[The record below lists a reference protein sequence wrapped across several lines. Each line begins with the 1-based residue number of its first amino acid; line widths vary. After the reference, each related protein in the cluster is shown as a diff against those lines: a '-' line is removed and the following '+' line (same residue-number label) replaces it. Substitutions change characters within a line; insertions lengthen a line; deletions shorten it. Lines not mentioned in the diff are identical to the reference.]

1 MKAIGIDLGTTNSVV
16 AYCEPGQTLA
26 RVLENSQSRRWTPS
40 AVSMAGDEFIVGE
53 YALNN
58 ALGAPENTILSVKRL
73 MGRDFDDPEIEKV
86 RDRVNYQLTAG
97 PGGDPLVHVLLRGE
111 ARTPADISAMIL
123 RKMKEDATRKLGA
136 EVTHAVITV
145 PAYFK
150 EGQRAATRDAGEKAG
165 LVVRRILDEP
175 TAAAIAFGVEVP
187 NPDKHRIL
195 VFDLGGGTFDVSILQ
210 MVQPKP
216 GHPQFVVL
224 DYLGDNWLGGDDFDY
239 AIVDRI
245 IAWVQER
252 YGGDPAGDLRFR
264 LVAKQAA
271 ETAKCQLSELSTVN
285 ITIPAATKIR
295 GVNVDVDGLT
305 ITRTEF
311 EDVIEGSVAKA
322 VDLANE
328 ALRKQQLVPDDIS
341 DVLLV
346 GGATMTP
353 LVSERVEGLFGNA
366 KVRRTVNPMECVAL
380 GAAVLAAGT
389 TGVECPNPDCRALN
403 DEAAAACDQCGTG
416 LATAR
421 TVGNVKVDDV
431 TGMALGIRAVKGADA
446 DVFVPI
452 IPSGTPYPLPTP
464 MREHF
469 QATDRKIKVPVFEGN
484 DPVASR
490 NSEQGVIEYELPE
503 QFDANSPVEVSLN
516 FDRNRIITVT
526 VSVPG
531 SDFFRAEPLRHGQP
545 RSKPTTSD
553 EKDGGRRSQ
562 EEELAETIE
571 FANRFLD
578 AYEVFMEGEQSRR
591 LRGDIDRAW
600 RGSGGPRIAQLI
612 MNDIYSC
619 EVAIRLWSADRAR
632 EGATPDETRKIQEAV
647 AVVQQA
653 WARGDRAEATEKS
666 KTLNAIVKR
675 TLERRQGVTE
685 VPDRDY
691 GGLLAV
697 LTRD

>member
-1 MKAIGIDLGTTNSVV
+1 MKAIGIDLGTTNSVA

-26 RVLENSQSRRWTPS
+26 RILENSQSKRWTPS
-40 AVSMAGDEFIVGE
+40 AVSMAGDEVIVGE

-58 ALGAPENTILSVKRL
+58 AQGAPENTILSVKRL
-73 MGRDFDDPEIEKV
+73 MGRDFDDPEIERV
-86 RDRVNYQLTAG
+86 RERVNYQLAAG
-97 PGGDPLVHVLLRGE
+97 EGGDPRVHVLLRAK
-111 ARTPADISAMIL
+111 ARTPADVSAMIL
-123 RKMKEDATRKLGA
+123 RKIKKDTTRKLGE

-165 LVVRRILDEP
+165 LIVRRILDEP
-175 TAAAIAFGVEVP
+175 TAAAIAFGVAVP

-210 MVQPKP
+210 MVQPKS
-216 GHPQFVVL
+216 GQPQFVVL

-245 IAWVQER
+245 IAWAKER
-252 YGGDPAGDLRFR
+252 YGGDPTSDLRFR
-264 LVAKQAA
+264 LLAKQAA
-271 ETAKCQLSELSTVN
+271 EQAKRQLDELSTVK
-285 ITIPAATKIR
+285 ITIPAATNIR
-295 GVNVDVDGLT
+295 GVNVDVDDLM
-305 ITRTEF
+305 ITRAEF
-311 EDVIEGSVAKA
+311 EDAIESSVAKA
-322 VDLANE
+322 IDLANE

-353 LVSERVEGLFGNA
+353 LVHERVEGLFGNA

-389 TGVECPNPDCRALN
+389 TGVECPHCRAVN
-403 DEAAAACDQCGTG
+403 DEIAEKCLQCDTG
-416 LATAR
+416 LANAR
-421 TVGNVKVDDV
+421 DVGTVKVDDV

-446 DVFVPI
+446 DAFVPI
-452 IPSGTPYPLPTP
+452 IPSGTPYPLSTP
-464 MREHF
+464 RKEQF
-469 QATDRKIKVPVFEGN
+469 RATDRKIKVPVFEGN

-490 NSEQGVIEYELPE
+490 NSEQGVIECELPE

-526 VSVPG
+526 VTVPG
-531 SDFFRAEPLRHGQP
+531 SDFFRTEPLRHGQP
-545 RSKPTTSD
+545 RNRPLTG

-562 EEELAETIE
+562 EEELADTIE

-578 AYEVFMEGEQSRR
+578 AYEVYMEPEQARK
-591 LRGDIDRAW
+591 LRGDIDRGW
-600 RGSGGPRIAQLI
+600 RDSGGPRIAQLI
-612 MNDIYSC
+612 MNDILSC
-619 EVAIRLWSADRAR
+619 EVAIRLCSADRAR
-632 EGATPDETRKIQEAV
+632 EGATLEETRKIQGAV
-647 AVVQQA
+647 TIVQQA